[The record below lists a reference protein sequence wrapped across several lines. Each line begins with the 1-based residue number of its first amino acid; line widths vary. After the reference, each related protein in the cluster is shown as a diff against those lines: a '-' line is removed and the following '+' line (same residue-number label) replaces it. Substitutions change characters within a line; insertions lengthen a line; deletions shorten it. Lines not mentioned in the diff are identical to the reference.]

1 MDGRIP
7 TDGWGMP
14 MYQPPPRQ
22 EAAPVAP
29 AGPAAPTV
37 IYLQQPAPQAVAATT
52 QDPHFLMNL
61 ALVLLAAVVA
71 LAFMAGSA
79 QAQLDS
85 VRRLAESNHNLLARA
100 LALPQATAA
109 TLPPRT
115 IVPQ

>member
-1 MDGRIP
+1 MQR
-7 TDGWGMP
+7 
-14 MYQPPPRQ
+14 
-22 EAAPVAP
+22 
-29 AGPAAPTV
+29 GPPTV
-37 IYLQQPAPQAVAATT
+37 IYLQQPAPQAAPAAG

-85 VRRLAESNHNLLARA
+85 VRRLAESNHTLLVRS
-100 LALPQATAA
+100 LALPQAAAAAA

-115 IVPQ
+115 LLPQQ